1 MATLKQI
8 RGRIKAAKNIQQI
21 TKAMKLVAAA
31 RLKKATDRVLEARP
45 YADKLREVMGSLSA
59 AGELPAHPLIDKRA
73 VRKIGLIVLTS
84 ERGLA
89 GAYNTSLIRKASD
102 FVRDAGHPVA
112 LFTVGKKG
120 TTFFGKRDYEVVGS
134 MSVPSSGARLQDA
147 TEVARIARNLYEG
160 GEVDAVYVCYAKF
173 FSAIRQVPQIVQL
186 LPIETPKAT
195 EPTKSGVNFEF
206 DPSAEE
212 LLGTLLPR
220 YFLTLVWQAMLESTA
235 SEFGGAHDFDD
246 RRDGQCGQDDR
257 RAFAQG
263 EPRAAGVDH
272 EGDPR
277 GRRRRRSLERLRR
290 LLAREPLKIV
300 GARQTRDASR
310 RFDQDGRVARAQSV
324 EVESVPLDLCPCRV
338 RCS

>member
-31 RLKKATDRVLEARP
+31 RLRRATDRVLEARP

-59 AGELPAHPLIDKRA
+59 AGELPSHPLMDKRPIH
-73 VRKIGLIVLTS
+73 RIGLILLTS
-84 ERGLA
+84 DRGLA

-102 FVRDAGHPVA
+102 FIKDSAHEVSMI
-112 LFTVGKKG
+112 TVGKKG
-120 TTFFGKRDYEVVGS
+120 TQFFGKRSHTLVHS

-147 TEVARIARNLYEG
+147 TEVARIARGIYES

-186 LPIETPKAT
+186 LPIEAPKTDAATKGTAT
-195 EPTKSGVNFEF
+195 EFEF

-235 SEFGGAHDFDD
+235 SEFGARMTSMTSATDNAGKMIGELSLKANRERQASITKEILEVVGGAEALN
-246 RRDGQCGQDDR
+246 G
-257 RAFAQG
+257 
-263 EPRAAGVDH
+263 
-272 EGDPR
+272 
-277 GRRRRRSLERLRR
+277 
-290 LLAREPLKIV
+290 
-300 GARQTRDASR
+300 
-310 RFDQDGRVARAQSV
+310 
-324 EVESVPLDLCPCRV
+324 
-338 RCS
+338 